1 MLFKVLKSGGVFVI
15 EVLDFP
21 NVRKVMNQN
30 DEKPTLKDILLL
42 VKNNKDFNSKLVSKL
57 QKDYFLDNVLSI
69 EILQGKFNEIV
80 FIQKK

>member
-1 MLFKVLKSGGVFVI
+1 
-15 EVLDFP
+15 
-21 NVRKVMNQN
+21 MNQN

>member
-15 EVLDFP
+15 EELDFP
-21 NVRKVMNQN
+21 NVRKDMNQN
-30 DEKPTLKDILLL
+30 NEKPTLRDILLL

-69 EILQGKFNEIV
+69 EILKGKFNEIA